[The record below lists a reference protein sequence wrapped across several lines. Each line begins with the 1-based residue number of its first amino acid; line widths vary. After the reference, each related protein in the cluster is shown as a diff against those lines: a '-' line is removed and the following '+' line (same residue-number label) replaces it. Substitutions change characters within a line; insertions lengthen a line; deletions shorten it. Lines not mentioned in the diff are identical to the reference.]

1 MCLAIPMKLLGR
13 DEQRGTVETGGAKR
27 NVMLTLTPDAKT
39 GDYVIVHA
47 GYALEVLDE
56 AEALRTLELFRE
68 LGVSGE

>member
-1 MCLAIPMKLLGR
+1 MKLLGR

>member
-1 MCLAIPMKLLGR
+1 MCLAIPMKLLER
-13 DEQRGTVETGGAKR
+13 DAQRGTVETGGAKR
-27 NVMLTLTPDAKT
+27 DVMLTLTPEAKA

-68 LGVSGE
+68 IGEAGE

>member
-1 MCLAIPMKLLGR
+1 MCLAIPMKLLKR
-13 DEQRGTVETGGAKR
+13 DEQRGTVETGGAQR
-27 NVMLTLTPDAKT
+27 NVMLTLTPQAKT